1 MALAVVFGYKEAP
14 GKLGCGNRLKKIKRH
29 LLSFRCVASYA
40 CTDQIGLII
49 VTAPGNRQDMIHSR
63 GTFYPTVGTNALVSG
78 NYALSYLLPF
88 GAVTSS
94 LRVIRH

>member
-14 GKLGCGNRLKKIKRH
+14 GKHGCGNRLKKIERH

-49 VTAPGNRQDMIHSR
+49 VTAPGNRQDMINSR
-63 GTFYPTVGTNALVSG
+63 GTFNPTVGAYALISGNNALSD
-78 NYALSYLLPF
+78 LLPF
-88 GAVTSS
+88 
-94 LRVIRH
+94 